1 MYCYWITEKSHWHL
15 QALYIGIQKQTH
27 YIIAI
32 TPDGFGVSPWKE
44 LNLVTSSIIHMI
56 GLGIFFSFFYSRE
69 LLFTENDKLGVSS
82 DNRVELQLITQQYFH
97 NWNTNNHITNLK
109 EVKKR
114 FRNFYQLKPLGM
126 FKSPSAL
133 EKRTD
138 SCWKLSRNLGC
149 LRTLFSSSIL
159 LMRYGLLEEFSK

>member
-109 EVKKR
+109 EVKK
-114 FRNFYQLKPLGM
+114 
-126 FKSPSAL
+126 
-133 EKRTD
+133 D
-138 SCWKLSRNLGC
+138 SEISTNWNLLGC
-149 LRTLFSSSIL
+149 LSHPQLWKSALTVA
-159 LMRYGLLEEFSK
+159 EN

>member
-1 MYCYWITEKSHWHL
+1 MLLDHWKVSLTPTSSLHRYPEADTLHYCYHSRWIRCLTMKRIKFSNFLNHPHDW
-15 QALYIGIQKQTH
+15 
-27 YIIAI
+27 
-32 TPDGFGVSPWKE
+32 FG
-44 LNLVTSSIIHMI
+44 N
-56 GLGIFFSFFYSRE
+56 FFSFFYSRE

-133 EKRTD
+133 EKCTD